1 MNQSPRRRLAA
12 IMFADMVGYTAL
24 MQENESEARSRRD
37 RFRSVLDATVQQH
50 HGEILQH
57 YGDGTLSV
65 FESAVEAVQ
74 AAVAVQ
80 AALQGADPLVPVRIG
95 VHTGDIVHDADG
107 VYGDGVNVAARI
119 ESLSAPGGVL
129 VSGKVYDEI
138 KNHASLS
145 AEPMGE
151 VRLKN
156 VKLPMKVFAIANKG
170 LHVPSPEA
178 VRSKAGTGDGALG
191 QRGPAASEASGA
203 THRGAGE
210 RLLASIRERS
220 LIQWVVL
227 YIVGAWA
234 LLAATSYAT
243 AAFAWSPWLFRGLTL
258 VAAVGLPVT
267 LVVAWYHGEKGRQR
281 IRGPEVLMIAVLLA
295 IGGGLL
301 TVLGPGGRL
310 EHGTNPSAGS
320 VDATSAQ
327 PSIAVLPFSNL
338 SGTPETEPFANG
350 IHDDI
355 LTQLSKIG
363 GMKVISRTSVLG
375 YRDTDKGIP
384 EIARELGV
392 GAVLEGGVQRVNDR
406 IRINAQLID
415 AGTDAHLWAEQFD
428 TVYTVENVFAIQ
440 SAIATSIAEAL
451 EAVLTQDERARIDDV
466 PTENLEA
473 YELYLS
479 GLERLTR
486 PGWAF
491 SDLAQAQADFEA
503 ATSADPDF
511 ALAHAHLAVIHFLF
525 VRVGFDAS
533 AERLG
538 RILQSAERSLELDPD
553 LSQGHQALSQYYY
566 LTQQADRA
574 LTELAIAARGLP
586 SDPWIPATQGMIRQ
600 RQGAWDQAI
609 IDLERAV
616 ELDPRNAELLFLLGD
631 TYGKLRRF
639 EDAERQY
646 NRTLALAPGL
656 PEARLIKA
664 MLAIDQDGDPQPVL
678 DVLESLPPGAD
689 PLGREVFFRWW
700 GRFLARDFE
709 GSDRALTEAEPTPDG
724 WQGSYPVSV
733 LRALSLTW
741 AGRSEAG
748 RDLVAADLPSLEE
761 QVRERPEHASAHS
774 GLGLAYA
781 LLGRRDEAV
790 QEGVRATELI
800 PVSQNAYDGPV
811 PLSDLARIYTLV
823 GELELA
829 VDQLETLL
837 SIPGDFSVN
846 EIRLD
851 PMWDALRDLPRFQQ
865 LVAR

>member
-1 MNQSPRRRLAA
+1 
-12 IMFADMVGYTAL
+12 MFADMVGYTAL
-24 MQENESEARSRRD
+24 MQENEAEARSRRD
-37 RFRSVLDATVQQH
+37 RFRSVLNDAVQQH

-65 FESAVEAVQ
+65 FESAVEAVV

-80 AALQGADPLVPVRIG
+80 TALRAAEPHVPVRIG

-145 AEPMGE
+145 VEPMGE

-156 VKLPMKVFAIANKG
+156 VKLPLKVFAIANEG

-178 VRSKAGTGDGALG
+178 VHSKAGTGDGALG
-191 QRGPAASEASGA
+191 QGHPVTAETSEGA
-203 THRGAGE
+203 QRGAGE

-234 LLAATSYAT
+234 ALAAASYAT
-243 AAFAWSPWLFRGLTL
+243 AAFAWTPWLFRGLTL

-267 LVVAWYHGEKGRQR
+267 LVVAWYHGETGRQR
-281 IRGPEVLMIAVLLA
+281 VRGPEVLMIAVLLA

-301 TVLGPGGRL
+301 TVFGPEGRLKDGVRQPLGP
-310 EHGTNPSAGS
+310 
-320 VDATSAQ
+320 VDGAQAQ

-363 GMKVISRTSVLG
+363 GLKVISRTSVLG

-392 GAVLEGGVQRVNDR
+392 GAVLEAGVQRVNDR

-415 AGTDAHLWAEQFD
+415 AGTDAHLWAEQYD

-440 SAIATSIAEAL
+440 SAIASSIASAL
-451 EAVLTQDERARIDDV
+451 EAVLTRDERARIDDV
-466 PTENLEA
+466 PTSDLAA

-479 GLERLTR
+479 GLENLTR
-486 PGWAF
+486 AGWARV
-491 SDLAQAQADFEA
+491 DLERAQEDFEG
-503 ATSADPDF
+503 ATAIDPDF

-525 VRVGFDAS
+525 VRVGYDVS
-533 AERLG
+533 AQRV
-538 RILQSAERSLELDPD
+538 RWILESAERSLALDPD

-566 LTQQADRA
+566 VTQQADRA
-574 LTELAIAARGLP
+574 LTELVIAARGLP

-631 TYGKLRRF
+631 TYGKLRRW

-646 NRTLALAPGL
+646 DRTLALAPGL
-656 PEARLIKA
+656 PEAQLIKA
-664 MLAIDQDGDPQPVL
+664 MLAIDREGDPQPVL
-678 DVLESLPPGAD
+678 DVLASLPPGVD
-689 PLGREVFFRWW
+689 PMGQRVFFTWW
-700 GRFLARDFE
+700 GRFLSRDFE
-709 GSDRALTEAEPTPDG
+709 GSDDALTAGTESPDAWHG
-724 WQGSYPVSV
+724 GYPVSV
-733 LRALSLTW
+733 LRGLSLRY
-741 AGRSEAG
+741 AGRSAEAQS
-748 RDLVAADLPSLEE
+748 LVEASLPSLVDAVE
-761 QVRERPEHASAHS
+761 ERPDDARVHS

-781 LLGRRDEAV
+781 LLGSRDDAV
-790 QEGVRATELI
+790 GEGLRATELI
-800 PVSQNAYDGPV
+800 PISQNAYDGPV

-823 GELELA
+823 GELDLA
-829 VDQLETLL
+829 VDQLETIL
-837 SIPGDFSVN
+837 SVPGDFSVG

-851 PMWDALRDLPRFQQ
+851 PMWDPLRGLPRFQQ